1 MKKIVLFVFLAFAM
15 GACKKTATTETT
27 ETKVE
32 ETSTSVPMPETE
44 SSAVKDYMQAYDA
57 YLIEYTEAMKTK
69 DQAKMVV
76 LGNKGK
82 ELSAKGSEAL
92 KQAQGDDLTKL
103 TEYMKAKTDEF
114 VAISQGK
121 Y

>member
-1 MKKIVLFVFLAFAM
+1 MEGELR
-15 GACKKTATTETT
+15 E
-27 ETKVE
+27 
-32 ETSTSVPMPETE
+32 
-44 SSAVKDYMQAYDA
+44 
-57 YLIEYTEAMKTK
+57 
-69 DQAKMVV
+69 
-76 LGNKGK
+76 GK

>member
-1 MKKIVLFVFLAFAM
+1 MGLEEQIIKIVEKYFELADRNDCFV
-15 GACKKTATTETT
+15 
-27 ETKVE
+27 VE
-32 ETSTSVPMPETE
+32 LV
-44 SSAVKDYMQAYDA
+44 
-57 YLIEYTEAMKTK
+57 MKTK
-69 DQAKMVV
+69 DQAKMVE

-92 KQAQGDDLTKL
+92 KQAQGEDLTKL

>member
-15 GACKKTATTETT
+15 GACKKTSTTETT

-44 SSAVKDYMQAYDA
+44 SAAVTDYMKAYDA
-57 YLIEYTEAMKTK
+57 YLTEYKAAMIAK
-69 DQAKMVV
+69 DKAKMDE
-76 LGNKGK
+76 LANKGK
-82 ELSAKGSEAL
+82 ELSVKGSEAM
-92 KQAQGDDLTKL
+92 KQAQGKDLQRL

>member
-1 MKKIVLFVFLAFAM
+1 M
-15 GACKKTATTETT
+15 
-27 ETKVE
+27 VE
-32 ETSTSVPMPETE
+32 
-44 SSAVKDYMQAYDA
+44 
-57 YLIEYTEAMKTK
+57 
-69 DQAKMVV
+69 